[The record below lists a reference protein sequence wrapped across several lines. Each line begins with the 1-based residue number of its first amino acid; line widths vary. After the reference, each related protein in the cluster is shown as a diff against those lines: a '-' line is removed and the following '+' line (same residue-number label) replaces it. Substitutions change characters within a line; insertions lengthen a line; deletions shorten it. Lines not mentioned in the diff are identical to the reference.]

1 MDSKKIL
8 IENSHKRSE
17 SYGVEKKSNCSNKVL
32 YGEELENILI
42 KNKELIE
49 VSKIYIDM
57 VFSAVMDNEFIIV
70 LTDKNGCILYIKGAE
85 ENNSKLGVDNLKVGA
100 YMDEQNIGTNA
111 MGTAIKE
118 DRCIQIT
125 ATEHYIEGFHKL
137 TCSAAPIHNTRRDI
151 IGSLNLTGRSDM
163 KHPHTLGLVVFG
175 VRAIENELDK
185 KEVCDILNQTYNYM
199 ESVIDNVD
207 KGIMIVN
214 KDNKIIN
221 INKLGAG
228 IFNRDKDSLLNVEIQ
243 YVLPDLGNIIE
254 ELHNDKSIIV
264 KEVKFKHTSKN
275 KTKLV
280 FKGIKYKESIVGMV
294 VTMSN
299 EKEEQDAKNATG
311 AFFTFNDIIGES
323 VAINNVITNCKIISN
338 SPSTV
343 LIQGES
349 GTGKE
354 ILAQAMHN
362 YSLRRGNK
370 FIAINCGAIP
380 ANIIESELF
389 GYEEGTFTGAKKGG
403 NPGKFEIASGG
414 TLFLDE
420 IGEMPLDAQVKLL
433 RVIQNGRV
441 TRLGGSKEIPIDVR
455 VIAATNKNLKKEVR
469 KGTFREDLYYRLCV
483 IPITLPPLRE
493 RKGDVKMLVDYF
505 LRIKSF
511 NLSKPILEIDENLY
525 NDLLCYRWPGNIR
538 QLENYI
544 ENIVNLD
551 GRLSFDL
558 WEDGDSENS
567 KLICK
572 VNENKDLMEDNY
584 YKKDFYKEAVHN
596 ECLETRDDENLEFK
610 LNTFN
615 LEALEMRTIS
625 EAISLYNNNMT
636 KAAKALGI
644 SRNTLYLKIKKYN
657 LQVS

>member
-1 MDSKKIL
+1 MDNKREV

-17 SYGVEKKSNCSNKVL
+17 SYGVIKQSNYSNKILV
-32 YGEELENILI
+32 GEELENKLSE
-42 KNKELIE
+42 NKELIE
-49 VSKIYIDM
+49 ISKIYIDM

-70 LTDKNGCILYIKGAE
+70 LTDKDGCILYIKGAE
-85 ENNSKLGVDNLKVGA
+85 ENNSKLGVDNLNVGA

-111 MGTAIKE
+111 MGTAISE

-137 TCSAAPIHNTRRDI
+137 TCSAAPIHNTKREI
-151 IGSLNLTGRSDM
+151 IGTLNLTGRSNM

-175 VRAIENELDK
+175 VKAIENEMDK

-207 KGIMIVN
+207 KGIMIIG
-214 KDNKIIN
+214 KDGKIVN
-221 INKLGAG
+221 INELGAE
-228 IFNRDKDSLLNVEIQ
+228 IFDKDKHLLINEQID
-243 YVLPDLGNIIE
+243 YILPDLGNIID
-254 ELHNDKSIIV
+254 ELNDGNNAVI
-264 KEVKFKHTSKN
+264 KEIKFKHNSNHKI
-275 KTKLV
+275 KLI
-280 FKGIKYKESIVGMV
+280 FKEIKHKESIVGMV
-294 VTMSN
+294 VTIST
-299 EKEEQDAKNATG
+299 EKEEKDPKNDTG
-311 AFFTFNDIIGES
+311 AYFTFNDIIGES
-323 VAINNVITNCKIISN
+323 AAIANVIINSKIISN

-389 GYEEGTFTGAKKGG
+389 GYEDGTFTGAKKGG

-420 IGEMPLDAQVKLL
+420 IGEMTLDAQVKLL
-433 RVIQNGRV
+433 RVLQNDRV

-455 VIAATNKNLKKEVR
+455 VIAATNKNLKNEVK
-469 KGTFREDLYYRLCV
+469 KGAFREDLYYRLCV

-493 RKGDVKMLVDYF
+493 RKGDVKMLIDYF

-511 NLSKPILEIDENLY
+511 SLNKTIPKIDEKLY
-525 NDLLCYRWPGNIR
+525 NDLISYNWPGNIR

-558 WEDGDSENS
+558 WEEGESLNKNASEALKQENI
-567 KLICK
+567 LIEENFYAK
-572 VNENKDLMEDNY
+572 DIINNEE
-584 YKKDFYKEAVHN
+584 V
-596 ECLETRDDENLEFK
+596 
-610 LNTFN
+610 FN
-615 LEALEMRTIS
+615 LEELEVGVIRK
-625 EAISLYNNNMT
+625 AIHVYNNNMT
-636 KAAKALGI
+636 QAAKALGI

-657 LQVS
+657 IEMS

>member
-1 MDSKKIL
+1 MDNKREV

-17 SYGVEKKSNCSNKVL
+17 NYGVIKQSNYSNKILV
-32 YGEELENILI
+32 GEELENKLSE
-42 KNKELIE
+42 NKELIE
-49 VSKIYIDM
+49 ISKIYIDM

-70 LTDKNGCILYIKGAE
+70 LTDKDGCILYIKGAE
-85 ENNSKLGVDNLKVGA
+85 ENNSKLGVDNLNVGA
-100 YMDEQNIGTNA
+100 YMDEQNVGTNA
-111 MGTAIKE
+111 MGTAISE

-137 TCSAAPIHNTRRDI
+137 TCSAAPIHNTKREI
-151 IGSLNLTGRSDM
+151 IGTLNLTGRSNM

-175 VRAIENELDK
+175 VKAIENELDK

-207 KGIMIVN
+207 KGIMIIG
-214 KDNKIIN
+214 KDGKIVN
-221 INKLGAG
+221 INELGAE
-228 IFNRDKDSLLNVEIQ
+228 IFDKDKHLLINEQID
-243 YVLPDLGNIIE
+243 YILPDLGNIID
-254 ELHNDKSIIV
+254 ELNDGNNAV
-264 KEVKFKHTSKN
+264 MKEIKFKHNSNHKI
-275 KTKLV
+275 KLI
-280 FKGIKYKESIVGMV
+280 FKEIKYKEIIVGMV
-294 VTMSN
+294 VTIST
-299 EKEEQDAKNATG
+299 EKEEKDPKNDTG
-311 AFFTFNDIIGES
+311 AYFTFNDIIGES
-323 VAINNVITNCKIISN
+323 AAIANVVINSKIISN

-389 GYEEGTFTGAKKGG
+389 GYEDGTFTGAKKGG
-403 NPGKFEIASGG
+403 KPGKFEIASGG

-433 RVIQNGRV
+433 RVLQNGRV

-455 VIAATNKNLKKEVR
+455 VIAATNKNLKNEVK
-469 KGTFREDLYYRLCV
+469 KGAFREDLYYRLCV

-493 RKGDVKMLVDYF
+493 RKGDVKMLIDYF

-511 NLSKPILEIDENLY
+511 SLNKTIPKIDEKLY
-525 NDLLCYRWPGNIR
+525 NDLISYNWPGNIR

-558 WEDGDSENS
+558 WEEGESLNKNDSEVL
-567 KLICK
+567 KQEKVLIEENFYAK
-572 VNENKDLMEDNY
+572 DIINNEE
-584 YKKDFYKEAVHN
+584 V
-596 ECLETRDDENLEFK
+596 
-610 LNTFN
+610 FN
-615 LEALEMRTIS
+615 LDELEVGVIRK
-625 EAISLYNNNMT
+625 AIHVYNNNMT
-636 KAAKALGI
+636 QAAKALGI

-657 LQVS
+657 IEMS